1 MKKKCIPPLSWR
13 VKMHKPAL
21 TKVPVIM
28 KSLFYAYLL
37 SSAGLVYASDTYS
50 QTTMVSINMKNQ
62 TVKEVLNEIENTT
75 EYSFFYNNSHV
86 DLNRKVSVNV
96 SNGDIF
102 EVLDDLFSGT
112 NVSYTVKDKG
122 IVFSVKEQSPAVSQD
137 EKKITGTI
145 VDATGTPIIGANV
158 MVKGTTNG
166 TITDL
171 DGKFT
176 LNVPAGAVLQVS
188 YIGYANQEV
197 KVGNNSNLSITLKED
212 TELLDEVV
220 VVGFGTQ
227 KKINLTGAVST
238 IKVDEVLGD
247 RPVSNLSS
255 ALQGTMPGLQ
265 ISIPNASPGASP
277 ELNIRGTNSINGG
290 SPLVLVD
297 NMPMDIN
304 MVNPADIE
312 SVNVLKDAAASA
324 VYGAKAAF
332 GVILITTKQGKKGD
346 RIKLNYSGNFAFT
359 KPTNLPKVAS
369 PYDLVMG
376 LHNAGQSSDASL
388 GTDVESWLKLLE
400 EYNANPSLYPEG
412 EYVDEKGTRYYLAEH
427 DRVKDMMDK
436 FGFQQTHNLSMSGSS
451 DKTTYRISLGV
462 LNEDGILY
470 SDKDTYRR
478 YNISSFISTDVT
490 PWLKMQADFKY
501 ADANNQWVDGGV
513 RGGLWGNAMTS
524 PSYFPLV
531 GETVDGIYYPQE
543 TPRTAIEYSEPVE
556 RKDKNLRAMGRAIF
570 SIIDGLT
577 LTTEYAFMYE
587 NTVKTDYDKLFKFHT
602 PVGQVRPN
610 LNNSKYRQDKN
621 SAVTHALNI
630 FANYD
635 KTFGRHSLN
644 LMAGYNQ
651 EDYSYESSWISRLDM
666 INGELPSIGQGTG
679 ELTASD
685 SFSEHST
692 RSLFYRVNYAFDNK
706 YLIGTSGRYDG
717 SSKFPK
723 NSRFGF
729 FPSMSL
735 GWRIID
741 EPFMRW
747 SEKNLS
753 NLKFRFTLGEI
764 GNQAISPYA
773 FIPGMESYNSK
784 WLVNNKLVTSLKA
797 PALVSPS
804 FTWETVRTYNYG
816 VDLGFLNQKFNL
828 SFDYYIRNTMDMLAP
843 GMELPSVLGASA
855 PKENSADLQTKGWEL
870 AIDWNDK
877 IGNVGYHVGFNLYDS
892 RTYITKFDNEVG
904 LIFDKDKK
912 VINRVGKEMGEIWG
926 YETDRF
932 YTEDD
937 FDANGKIK
945 PGIPVV
951 EGVIP
956 KPGDILYVDQNDDCI
971 INNGLNTTENPGD
984 LKIIGSSTKRFQ
996 YGISAGVD
1004 YKGFNLSLFFQG
1016 VGKRDLWRNNELV
1029 FPFHS
1034 EFSTMFAHQ
1043 LDYWTPENTDAF
1055 YPRLYERAGG
1065 NTGAN
1070 RNIQTKYLLNGA
1082 YCRLKNITVSYN
1094 LPSQWYQKF
1103 NVDRVSIFF
1112 SGEDLWTH
1120 YNTPK
1125 GIDPEM
1131 NPLGGGWGY
1140 PSMKKMSFGINVTL

>member
-1 MKKKCIPPLSWR
+1 MGYFNKAMLVASAALCFNLSTF
-13 VKMHKPAL
+13 AQD
-21 TKVPVIM
+21 I
-28 KSLFYAYLL
+28 SLK
-37 SSAGLVYASDTYS
+37 
-50 QTTMVSINMKNQ
+50 INNV
-62 TVKEVLNEIENTT
+62 TVKEAMEQLKRTSG
-75 EYSFFYNNSHV
+75 YSFVFSSTDVNTKQRIS
-86 DLNRKVSVNV
+86 VSVE
-96 SNGDIF
+96 DATIE
-102 EVLDDLFSGT
+102 EVVKQILSGQPGL
-112 NVSYTVKDKG
+112 SYEIQGKKIIVKKEQVQKKTGKKIQVTGIVKDIKG
-122 IVFSVKEQSPAVSQD
+122 DAV
-137 EKKITGTI
+137 
-145 VDATGTPIIGANV
+145 IGATV
-158 MVKGTTNG
+158 MEKGSTNG
-166 TITDL
+166 TITDF
-171 DGKFT
+171 DGNFI
-176 LNVPAGAVLQVS
+176 LNVEEGAPLEIS
-188 YIGYANQEV
+188 YIGYKSQQLKAIAG
-197 KVGNNSNLSITLKED
+197 KSLAITLRED
-212 TELLDEVV
+212 NELLDEVV
-220 VVGFGTQ
+220 VIGFGTQ
-227 KKINLTGAVST
+227 KKADLTGAVST

-265 ISIPNASPGASP
+265 ISVPNSSPGASP
-277 ELNIRGTNSINGG
+277 KLNIRGTNSINGG

-346 RIKLNYSGNFAFT
+346 KIKLNYNGNFAFT

-376 LHNAGQSSDASL
+376 LHNAGQTSETSL

-412 EYVDEKGTRYYLAEH
+412 EYVDEEGNRYYLAEH

-436 FGFQQTHNLSMSGSS
+436 FGFQQTHNLSMSGAS
-451 DKTTYRISLGV
+451 DKTNYRISLGV

-478 YNISSFISTDVT
+478 YNISSFISTDVAK
-490 PWLKMQADFKY
+490 WLKVQADFKY

-524 PSYFPLV
+524 PSYFPLE

-577 LTTEYAFMYE
+577 LTTEYAFIYE
-587 NTVKTDYDKLFKFHT
+587 NTVKTDYDKLFKFYT
-602 PVGQVRPN
+602 PVGEVRPN

-635 KTFGRHSLN
+635 KKIGKHTLN

-651 EDYSYESSWISRLDM
+651 EDYSYELTWVSRLDM

-679 ELTASD
+679 ELTAGD

-692 RSLFYRVNYAFDNK
+692 RSLFYRVNYAFDDK

-723 NSRFGF
+723 DSRFGF
-729 FPSMSL
+729 FPSISL

-741 EPFMRW
+741 EPFMSW
-747 SEKNLS
+747 SDKYLS
-753 NLKFRFTLGEI
+753 NMKFRFTLGEI

-784 WLVNNKLVTSLKA
+784 WLVNNALVTSLKA

-816 VDLGFLNQKFNL
+816 VDLGFFNQKFNL
-828 SFDYYIRNTMDMLAP
+828 SFDYYIRNTVDMLAP

-855 PKENSADLQTKGWEL
+855 PKENVADLQTKGWEL
-870 AIDWNDK
+870 SVNWNDK
-877 IGNVGYHVGFNLYDS
+877 IGNVGYHIGFNLYDS

-904 LIFDKDKK
+904 LIFNNKN

-937 FDANGKIK
+937 FDANGKVK
-945 PGIPVV
+945 KGIPVV

-956 KPGDILYVDQNDDCI
+956 KPGDILYVDQNGDGI

-984 LKIIGSSTKRFQ
+984 LKIIGNDTKRFQ
-996 YGISAGVD
+996 YGILAGAD
-1004 YKGFNLSLFFQG
+1004 YKGLSLSLFFQG

-1034 EFSTMFAHQ
+1034 EFSTMFTHQ

-1094 LPSQWYQKF
+1094 LPAQWYQKF
-1103 NVDRVSIFF
+1103 NVDRISIFF